1 MKNIFIGL
9 ILIGLVS
16 CKDTKEKYKPSYG
29 SITESVYASGIIK
42 SENQY
47 NVFANVSGTIKEI
60 HVKEGD
66 LVSKGSPLISISN
79 DISRYNLENAQLN
92 AQFSDFGSNQN
103 KLNDAKKFEELQFSK
118 LKLDSTMLERQK
130 SLWNQDIGTKV
141 ELEQKELNYKN
152 SLLSYQSAKVK
163 YEDLKRQIALS
174 ANQSKNLLNI
184 SKKMESDFTI
194 KSEINGMVFGLQKE
208 IGEMIGPQTP
218 LAIIGNPNIYILE
231 MQVDEYDIF
240 RIEIGQTVYIKM
252 DSYKGKVFEAKI
264 RKISPIMN
272 ERTKTFLVDAEFTQ
286 KPEKLYPFNT
296 FEANIV
302 IKTKEKVLLIPR
314 NLLVNDSMVMNS
326 NGELIQIRT
335 GLMDLQQVEVLSGLG
350 ETDELIFP
358 KK

>member
-9 ILIGLVS
+9 ILIGIVS
-16 CKDTKEKYKPSYG
+16 CKDTNEKYKPSYG

-42 SENQY
+42 SESQY

-79 DISRYNLENAQLN
+79 DISRYNLENAELN

-118 LKLDSTMLERQK
+118 MKLDSTMFERQK

-163 YEDLKRQIALS
+163 YEDLKRQIRLS
-174 ANQSKNLLNI
+174 SNQSKNQLNI

-208 IGEMIGPQTP
+208 IGEMISPQTP
-218 LAIIGNPNIYILE
+218 LATIGNPNNYILE
-231 MQVDEYDIF
+231 MQVDENDIF
-240 RIEIGQTVYIKM
+240 RIEIGQTVYVKM

-264 RKISPIMN
+264 SKISPIMN
-272 ERTKTFLVDAEFTQ
+272 ERTKTFLVDAAFTK
-286 KPEKLYPFNT
+286 KPEKLYPFTT

-302 IKTKEKVLLIPR
+302 IKTREKVLLIPR
-314 NLLVNDSMVMNS
+314 NLLINDSMVLNT
-326 NGELIQIRT
+326 NGDYIQIKT
-335 GLMDLQQVEVLSGLG
+335 GLMDFQKVEVISGIG
-350 ETDELIFP
+350 ESEELIFP